1 MKFKNYFLLA
11 FFVANFSTFSQNF
24 AVGHLTIFSENGDKF
39 KLILNGELQNDI
51 AQTNLRVEDLNQQYY
66 NAKIQFEDNSLLEIS
81 KNNLRIANYNG
92 VFQDVTYKI
101 KRDLNNKSKMKM
113 DFFSMVP
120 VIQGNVIPENIY
132 VVHHG
137 APRQNGLY
145 NQTTTTTASVN
156 QGVNVG
162 ANINLG
168 GVNMNV
174 NINDPYGNQVTQ
186 TSTTTSYQHSN
197 TSNQSSHNEPTYSG
211 CANKFCMSPRDFTS
225 AIASIKKQ
233 GFDDTKLK
241 IAKQIASSNCLNTN
255 QIFQICQTFGFEAN
269 KLDFAKYAYDFCIEQ
284 KKYYELNSMFS
295 FSSSVDSLTDYIKSK
310 R

>member
-1 MKFKNYFLLA
+1 MKNKNYFLIA
-11 FFVANFSTFSQNF
+11 FFVATFSTFSQNNPL
-24 AVGHLTIFSENGDKF
+24 GHLTIFSEDGDKF

-51 AQTNLRVEDLNQQYY
+51 AQTNLRVEDLNQLYY
-66 NAKIQFEDNSLLEIS
+66 NAKIQFEDKSLLEIT

-120 VIQGNVIPENIY
+120 VVQGIFIPENIY

-137 APRQNGLY
+137 MPRQNGLY
-145 NQTTTTTASVN
+145 DQTTTTTTSVN

-174 NINDPYGNQVTQ
+174 NINDPYGNQVTH
-186 TSTTTSYQHSN
+186 TSTTTSSSSNHSN
-197 TSNQSSHNEPTYSG
+197 YSNHSEPNYRG
-211 CANKFCMSPRDFTS
+211 CANKFCMNPRDFTS
-225 AIASIKKQ
+225 AMASINKQ

-241 IAKQIASSNCLNTN
+241 IAKQIASSNCLNTR
-255 QIFQICQTFGFEAN
+255 QIFQICQTFGFEDN
-269 KLDFAKYAYDFCIEQ
+269 KLDFAKYAYDYCIEQ
-284 KKYYELNSMFS
+284 KKYYELNSIFS
-295 FSSSVDSLTDYIKSK
+295 FSSNVDSLTDYINRKK
-310 R
+310 